1 MILGRNLN
9 QIGYTSRVI
18 GPKTKDVS
26 IFAET
31 VLSLV
36 SENQER
42 GISVTCIEVEQGF
55 QPLNFSSIED
65 SSQESE
71 VIWEVFQ
78 FLKSN
83 RHRLFFF
90 LPSYYFLGS
99 QIPEV
104 VTDTKEVLKSLSI
117 FLDQVG
123 VKETSIILRIGSA
136 YGARKPTME
145 RFCIEIEG
153 LGDSIIEKLSVCN
166 DEKPSLF
173 SVTDLLSGI
182 FYRIG
187 IPIVF
192 RFLPHQFNAGSLS
205 TREAY
210 FLAVSTWVKG
220 KDHLDK
226 FGRNYFIKM
235 AVLLPSETAE
245 KLFDFI
251 MREDRKFVLDIYKTL
266 FPENFE
272 KNPITLGGT
281 IDKDG
286 QKYSIPTG

>member
-9 QIGYTSRVI
+9 RIGYTSKVI

-31 VLSLV
+31 VLGLV

-55 QPLNFSSIED
+55 HPLDFSVIED
-65 SSQESE
+65 GSQESD

-104 VTDTKEVLKSLSI
+104 VTGTKEVLKSLSV

-123 VKETSIILRIGSA
+123 VRETSIILRIGSA
-136 YGARKPTME
+136 YGARKSTME
-145 RFCIEIEG
+145 RFCDVIEG
-153 LGDSIIEKLSVCN
+153 LESSIGEKLSVCN

-220 KDHLDK
+220 KVPIFMHSESSEVDENGISLSP
-226 FGRNYFIKM
+226 
-235 AVLLPSETAE
+235 APSDY
-245 KLFDFI
+245 L
-251 MREDRKFVLDIYKTL
+251 RHR
-266 FPENFE
+266 
-272 KNPITLGGT
+272 
-281 IDKDG
+281 
-286 QKYSIPTG
+286 IPTFGLEIDVIIDLPTGLNGCMHYLANSISFKPMVINKIGKK